1 MSDVMSD
8 RRTAVRYPLI
18 LVAEVTEIPTSRVLN
33 ARSSDVSR
41 SGCYV
46 DTLCP
51 SPIGSQVRV
60 RLMIG
65 QEVFEAEARVMYV
78 SSGLG
83 MGLMFDKN
91 VPEELLALLDR
102 WLAAAASKS

>member
-1 MSDVMSD
+1 MPDVMSD
-8 RRTAVRYPLI
+8 RRGAARYPLI
-18 LVAEVTEIPTSRVLN
+18 LVAEITELARSSVWS

-51 SPIGSQVRV
+51 SPVGSQVRV
-60 RLMIG
+60 RLMRG
-65 QEVFEAEARVMYV
+65 REVFEAEARVMYV
-78 SSGLG
+78 SPGLG
-83 MGLMFDKN
+83 MGLMFDQN
-91 VPEELLALLDR
+91 IPEERLALLDR